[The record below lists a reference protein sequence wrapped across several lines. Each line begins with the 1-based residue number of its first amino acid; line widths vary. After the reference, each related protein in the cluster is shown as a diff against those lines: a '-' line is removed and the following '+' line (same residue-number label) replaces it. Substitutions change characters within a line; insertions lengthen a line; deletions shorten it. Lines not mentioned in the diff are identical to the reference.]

1 VNVINKVSLIE
12 FLCWWLKVPASF
24 STRRF
29 QRSAGQLTLNLEKER
44 VEALL
49 CTSEEQNVADGL
61 WKKKKLQQKAEL
73 MTKILD
79 YDIGRYSSRDRLM
92 GHRRTVGRRQVIGI
106 SEEGAKELV
115 TFCPGEVWASVPNS
129 ISCW

>member
-1 VNVINKVSLIE
+1 M
-12 FLCWWLKVPASF
+12 
-24 STRRF
+24 
-29 QRSAGQLTLNLEKER
+29 
-44 VEALL
+44 EALL

-61 WKKKKLQQKAEL
+61 WKKKKLQQKTEL

-79 YDIGRYSSRDRLM
+79 YDIGRYSSGDRLM

-106 SEEGAKELV
+106 SEEGAKKVAVV
-115 TFCPGEVWASVPNS
+115 TFCPGEVWACVSKS